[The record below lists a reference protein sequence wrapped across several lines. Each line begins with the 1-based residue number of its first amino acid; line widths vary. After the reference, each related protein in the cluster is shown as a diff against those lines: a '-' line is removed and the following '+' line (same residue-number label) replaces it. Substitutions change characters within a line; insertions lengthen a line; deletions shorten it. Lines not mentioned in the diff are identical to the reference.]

1 MMLGYRAARTARYR
15 VEITS
20 ASRRAVCGSVPGY
33 LGGAPNQRGT
43 AFAACMLM
51 RLTFSLILLS
61 CLGTL
66 VSACG
71 SGGDLDPGAGDD
83 PGSGSLTLLV
93 DAEISARPLL
103 ANASKQQDFITEF
116 RVRIDKAG
124 TPLTIGSVVVESAAG
139 AVVLTY
145 GGDDN
150 RWNGA
155 QAGYSEVY
163 RLSVMSA
170 GDVVDNVQVDG
181 PSLHWFTAPI
191 LGATVNT
198 QLPVT
203 VAWSRD
209 GSAESAQL
217 DTDKLD
223 GLTISDTG
231 SFEIPVGGFKSKR
244 DGVEQEYI
252 RLTRSSRITPSGAL
266 VGSQMQVE
274 IRNQIEVLVAPS
286 P

>member
-1 MMLGYRAARTARYR
+1 MVVRGRLDVGMQRRKNRAISRRNPVGIPPGRFAARFP
-15 VEITS
+15 S
-20 ASRRAVCGSVPGY
+20 H
-33 LGGAPNQRGT
+33 LGGAPNERGT

-61 CLGTL
+61 CSGTL

-103 ANASKQQDFITEF
+103 ANASK
-116 RVRIDKAG
+116 
-124 TPLTIGSVVVESAAG
+124 LTIGSVVVESAAG

-145 GGDDN
+145 GGDGD

-266 VGSQMQVE
+266 VGSQMRVE